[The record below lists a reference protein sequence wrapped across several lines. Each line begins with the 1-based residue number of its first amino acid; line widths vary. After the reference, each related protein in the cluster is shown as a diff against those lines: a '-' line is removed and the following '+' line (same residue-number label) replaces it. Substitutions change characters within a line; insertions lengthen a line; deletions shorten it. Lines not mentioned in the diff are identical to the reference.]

1 MAARCGEWD
10 LRDELGIT
18 VMVQVVLSAVFALMA
33 LYTLSCIASLTCRW
47 RSWIR
52 QQRRKIRSA
61 HTSHSSKAQSPLR
74 CYRYTSKWSCK
85 TGSPHNVWWLYRG
98 EVWEQILQWIAFTL
112 YCESGIPKAALVVF
126 ASFLV
131 LNGVGVIFLTC
142 KSPRLQIEVRE
153 EDGKERGRGGG
164 WKSKHTDSA
173 LSPSYTYYRPLPL
186 PPPHSRPVRHHRL
199 MYILTL

>member
-1 MAARCGEWD
+1 MAARCREWD
-10 LRDELGIT
+10 LRAELGIT
-18 VMVQVVLSAVFALMA
+18 VMVQVVLSTAFALIA
-33 LYTLSCIASLTCRW
+33 LYTVSCIASLTCRW

-61 HTSHSSKAQSPLR
+61 HKSDNSKAQLPLR
-74 CYRYTSKWSCK
+74 CYRYMSKWCCK

-112 YCESGIPKAALVVF
+112 YCESGIPKPALVVF

-142 KSPRLQIEVRE
+142 KSPRLQIEVRD
-153 EDGKERGRGGG
+153 EDGIGSGEGREV
-164 WKSKHTDSA
+164 KTH
-173 LSPSYTYYRPLPL
+173 
-186 PPPHSRPVRHHRL
+186 
-199 MYILTL
+199 